1 MAEERDQSF
10 DEQDWNRPMMG
21 SGARDTV
28 LERRSLVLNNG
39 AVPVMEAGSAIVARG
54 KFFTRGMRGF
64 LETIEIYCADPLA
77 AGGTIEV
84 HISPF
89 PESGTSYTANI
100 VVPAGGA
107 AAWRAA
113 TFNLFWN
120 YDSMFIWWSE
130 ALAGDVEYAYDL
142 GLPWDAWGGSPTGI
156 IWLTRDMRYWVR
168 VLMAGETPGDVP
180 VSGTV
185 NSIVIPNLTAEMA
198 YTNTVVNAGAEQI
211 VLPRVFTMGKLTCL
225 MMTLRQILGAVPPG
239 NMVIHIE
246 TDGVDHTFNIGEL
259 REVIVDVVN
268 TVSPIS
274 MGLIDAVNNI
284 YQVNFSAE
292 FPFRQT
298 LVVSVENTAGAGNN
312 IRVHTIYQY
321 EIIG

>member
-1 MAEERDQSF
+1 MATEDHP
-10 DEQDWNRPMMG
+10 DWWTGVGG
-21 SGARDTV
+21 SNAVDSV
-28 LERRSLVLNNG
+28 LERRSLISNNG
-39 AVPVMEAGSAIVARG
+39 EDATFEDGSAIVARG

-64 LETIEIYCADPLA
+64 LEDIDIYCNAIAL

-89 PESGTSYTANI
+89 PESGTAYQANV
-100 VVPAGGA
+100 VVPAGGV

-113 TFNLFWN
+113 NFDLFWN
-120 YDSMFIWWSE
+120 YDSMFIWWFES
-130 ALAGDVEYAYDL
+130 AGAVRFAYDEE
-142 GLPWDAWGGSPTGI
+142 LPWDAYAGSPVGI
-156 IWLTRDMRYWVR
+156 IYVTVDRRYWVR

-185 NSIVIPNLTAEMA
+185 NVVEIPNLTAAMA
-198 YTNTVVNAGAEQI
+198 YTNTVVNAGNEEI
-211 VLPRVFTMGKLTCL
+211 VLPHVFTMGKLTCL
-225 MMTLRQILGAVPPG
+225 MMTLRQILGAVPPA
-239 NMVIHIE
+239 NMLIHIY
-246 TDGVDHTFNIGEL
+246 TDGVDHTFNVAQL

-274 MGLIDAVNNI
+274 MGLVDAVNNI

-292 FPFRQT
+292 FPFRHDLIVT
-298 LVVSVENTAGAGNN
+298 VENTAGAGNN
-312 IRVHTIYQY
+312 MRVHTIYEY